1 MIPDESKS
9 YIDLLYDQNQELE
22 MEIQIQC
29 EEKEKLVQEIER
41 LKSAAKN
48 RIKELRAVKAAG
60 RRMYDFIE
68 EGIGADLFHDEV
80 LDAANLAQE
89 KWYDI
94 DTNRF
99 KK

>member
-1 MIPDESKS
+1 MIDDEPDS
-9 YIDLLYDQNQELE
+9 YIDELYNRTQELE

-29 EEKEKLVQEIER
+29 DEKEKLIQEIER
-41 LKSAAKN
+41 LKSAAKH
-48 RIKELRAVKAAG
+48 RIKELRAVKTAG

-68 EGIGADLFHDEV
+68 EGISADLFNDEV

>member
-1 MIPDESKS
+1 MIDDQPDN
-9 YIDLLYDQNQELE
+9 YLDQLYQQNEILE

-29 EEKEKLVQEIER
+29 DEKEKLLQEIER
-41 LKSAAKN
+41 LKSAAKH

-60 RRMYDFIE
+60 RLMYDFIE
-68 EGIGADLFHDEV
+68 EGINADLFHDEV

>member
-1 MIPDESKS
+1 MIDDDIDN
-9 YIDLLYDQNQELE
+9 YIDGLYKQNEELE

-29 EEKEKLVQEIER
+29 DEKEKLIREIER
-41 LKSAAKN
+41 LKSAAKH

-60 RRMYDFIE
+60 RRMFDFIE
-68 EGIGADLFHDEV
+68 EGINADLFHDEV

>member
-1 MIPDESKS
+1 MIDDEPDN
-9 YIDLLYDQNQELE
+9 YLDQLYQQNEILE

-29 EEKEKLVQEIER
+29 DEKEKLLQEIER
-41 LKSAAKN
+41 LKSAAKH

-68 EGIGADLFHDEV
+68 EGISADLFHDEV

>member
-1 MIPDESKS
+1 MIDDEPDS
-9 YIDLLYDQNQELE
+9 YIDELYNRTQELE

-29 EEKEKLVQEIER
+29 EEKEKLLQEIER
-41 LKSAAKN
+41 LKSAAKH

-60 RRMYDFIE
+60 RRMFDFIE
-68 EGIGADLFHDEV
+68 EGIGADLFSDEV

>member
-1 MIPDESKS
+1 MIPDEPDS
-9 YIDLLYDQNQELE
+9 YLDQLYKQNEELE

-29 EEKEKLVQEIER
+29 DEKEKLIQEIER
-41 LKSAAKN
+41 LKSAAKH
-48 RIKELRAVKAAG
+48 RIKELRSVKAAG
-60 RRMYDFIE
+60 RRMYDFLE
-68 EGIGADLFHDEV
+68 EGINADLFHDEV